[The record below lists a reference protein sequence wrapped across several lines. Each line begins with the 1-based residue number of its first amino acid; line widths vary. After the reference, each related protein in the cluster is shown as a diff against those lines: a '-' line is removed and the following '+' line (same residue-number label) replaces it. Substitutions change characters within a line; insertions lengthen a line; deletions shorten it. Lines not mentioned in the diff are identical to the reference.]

1 MAPKVSVIIPVYN
14 AEKFI
19 KETIES
25 VLGQTCQDFEIVIV
39 DDGSTDK
46 SAETIKS
53 LDDKR
58 IIYTYQKNHGV
69 SAARNKGILES
80 DGEYIA
86 LLDHDD
92 LWLPEKLE
100 RQVPILES
108 NSNVGLV
115 YSDCYII
122 DLNGHILKRNFKDHR
137 PHQGKVLAD
146 LFLDNF
152 IPCLTALIRKNIL
165 GSIGLFNPEL
175 SIAEEYDLF
184 LRIAEVCEVDFV
196 DLPLAKYRLHETNFS
211 KNAVQGNKEE
221 NTVVKTFLKRHPE
234 LRDVLSNKVDKRL
247 AAIYYNLGKAY
258 FFQGEVKESRC
269 CLDKAIKTYRST
281 QPFLFKLLTFLG
293 YRFVEKLRELK
304 RSIGSK
310 NI

>member
-1 MAPKVSVIIPVYN
+1 VIIPVYN

-25 VLGQTCQDFEIVIV
+25 VLEQTYQDFEIIII

-46 SAETIKS
+46 SAEVIKS
-53 LDDKR
+53 FDDKR
-58 IIYTYQKNHGV
+58 IIYTYQKNQGV
-69 SAARNKGILES
+69 SATRNIGILKS
-80 DGEYIA
+80 NGEYIA

-100 RQVPILES
+100 RQIPILES

-122 DLNGHILKRNFKDHR
+122 ALNGNILGRNFKDHR
-137 PHQGKVLAD
+137 PHRGKVLPD

-152 IPCLTALIRKNIL
+152 IPCLTAVIRKNIL
-165 GSIGLFNPEL
+165 NHTKFFNPEL

-184 LRIAEVCEVDFV
+184 LRIARSYEIEYI
-196 DLPLAKYRLHETNFS
+196 DLPLAEYRIHETNFS
-211 KNAVQGNKEE
+211 KDAVSAYEEE
-221 NTVVKTFLKRHPE
+221 NTLVKTFLERHPG

-258 FFQGEVKESRC
+258 FFQGEVKKSRC
-269 CLDKAIKTYRST
+269 FLDKAIKTYMAVR
-281 QPFLFKLLTFLG
+281 PFLFKLLTFLG
-293 YRFVEKLRELK
+293 YRFVEKLRKLK
-304 RSIGSK
+304 RSIVF
-310 NI
+310 